1 MDEGMFR
8 QNLTP
13 PSPQPIDDMDRKHKK
28 RDVTD
33 VKEKCLLIY

>member
-13 PSPQPIDDMDRKHKK
+13 PSPQPIDNMGRNPKN

-33 VKEKCLLIY
+33 MKEKCLLIY